1 MASTSKIITTL
12 LMILLM
18 SNYALTQSRNNTRT
32 LSTVEGSV
40 ISVTA
45 KREKGSEPISLK
57 EVFLYENSIEQRL
70 RNFSFDPSP
79 ARIVVLVDNSQS
91 LRTELEALR
100 NAVLEFA
107 YEIYDGDQLF
117 VIGYDETAEII
128 QEWTD
133 DAENIR
139 KSTQTFRL
147 KGNPF
152 LFDALSAASREV
164 LVPLMP
170 GLRKTAIVMI
180 TDGLDRGSKTSYQQI
195 IRELQLSDVTVYAI
209 QLPDRTNG
217 AFRRNQPKAPAV
229 IKGITE
235 ATGGSVYQ
243 FTDVQQAAKAICD
256 ELKNNRYLLSYLPMS
271 QNIIDDRSLFV
282 LGQEGITIRS
292 KTNRPGRGQ

>member
-1 MASTSKIITTL
+1 MDLTSKIITTL

-139 KSTQTFRL
+139 RSTQTFRL